1 MKKHL
6 SASFSLLLTI
16 MLFASCGE
24 KVDDATF
31 KKAQAEKLG
40 QKDSGS
46 DSAAPKDSLTLRL
59 TAEDST
65 TVFDLTVA
73 NGPVEYDKTAQG
85 YFVASI
91 NSIDQFDGYFW
102 VYSVND
108 TMGAMASNMKKIGP
122 GDEVVWYFRQII
134 P

>member
-6 SASFSLLLTI
+6 SASFCLLLTI
-16 MLFASCGE
+16 LLFASCG
-24 KVDDATF
+24 A
-31 KKAQAEKLG
+31 KKE
-40 QKDSGS
+40 KDSGS
-46 DSAAPKDSLTLRL
+46 DAAAPKDSLTIRL

-91 NSIDQFDGYFW
+91 NSVDQFDGYFW

-108 TMGAMASNMKKIGP
+108 TMGALASNMKKIGP

>member
-6 SASFSLLLTI
+6 SASFCLFLTI
-16 MLFASCGE
+16 MLFASCG
-24 KVDDATF
+24 A
-31 KKAQAEKLG
+31 KKE
-40 QKDSGS
+40 KDSGS
-46 DSAAPKDSLTLRL
+46 DAATPRDSLTIRL

-91 NSIDQFDGYFW
+91 NSVEQFDGYFW

>member
-1 MKKHL
+1 MKKIL
-6 SASFSLLLTI
+6 LASFGLLLAI
-16 MLFASCGE
+16 MLIASCGG
-24 KVDDATF
+24 
-31 KKAQAEKLG
+31 KKE
-40 QKDSGS
+40 KDSGS
-46 DSAAPKDSLTLRL
+46 DAAAPKDSLILKL

-73 NGPVEYDKTAQG
+73 QGPVEYDKTAQG

-91 NSIDQFDGYFW
+91 NSVDQFDGYFW

-108 TMGAMASNMKKIGP
+108 TMGAMASNLKKIGP

>member
-1 MKKHL
+1 MKKL
-6 SASFSLLLTI
+6 LVANFGLLLTI
-16 MLFASCGE
+16 MLIASCG
-24 KVDDATF
+24 A
-31 KKAQAEKLG
+31 KKER
-40 QKDSGS
+40 DSGS
-46 DSAAPKDSLTLRL
+46 DAAAPKDSIILEL

-91 NSIDQFDGYFW
+91 NSVDQFDGYFW
-102 VYSVND
+102 IYSVND
-108 TMGAMASNMKKIGP
+108 TMGAMASNLKKIGP

>member
-1 MKKHL
+1 MKKLLL
-6 SASFSLLLTI
+6 SSFSLLLTI
-16 MLFASCGE
+16 MLIASCG
-24 KVDDATF
+24 A
-31 KKAQAEKLG
+31 KKER
-40 QKDSGS
+40 DSGS
-46 DSAAPKDSLTLRL
+46 DAAAPKDSIILEL

-91 NSIDQFDGYFW
+91 NSVDQFDGYFW
-102 VYSVND
+102 IYSVND
-108 TMGAMASNMKKIGP
+108 TMGAMASNLRKIGP

-134 P
+134 H

>member
-1 MKKHL
+1 V
-6 SASFSLLLTI
+6 SFSLLLTI
-16 MLFASCGE
+16 MLIASCG
-24 KVDDATF
+24 D
-31 KKAQAEKLG
+31 KKKG
-40 QKDSGS
+40 NSGS
-46 DSAAPKDSLTLRL
+46 DAAAAKDSVILEL

-65 TVFDLTVA
+65 TVFDLTAA

-91 NSIDQFDGYFW
+91 NSVDQFDGYFW

-108 TMGAMASNMKKIGP
+108 TMGTTASNLKKIGP
-122 GDEVVWYFRQII
+122 GDKVIWYFRQII

>member
-1 MKKHL
+1 MKKL
-6 SASFSLLLTI
+6 LLVSFGLLLTI
-16 MLFASCGE
+16 MLIASCSDKNE
-24 KVDDATF
+24 
-31 KKAQAEKLG
+31 
-40 QKDSGS
+40 KDSGS
-46 DSAAPKDSLTLRL
+46 DAVAPKDSVTLEL

-73 NGPVEYDKTAQG
+73 NSPVEYDKTAQG

-91 NSIDQFDGYFW
+91 NAVDQFDGYFW

-108 TMGAMASNMKKIGP
+108 TMGAMASNLKKIGP

>member
-1 MKKHL
+1 MKKAL
-6 SASFSLLLTI
+6 LTSFSLLLTI
-16 MLFASCGE
+16 MLIASCGGKNE
-24 KVDDATF
+24 
-31 KKAQAEKLG
+31 
-40 QKDSGS
+40 KDSNS
-46 DSAAPKDSLTLRL
+46 DAAAPKDSLTLKL

-65 TVFDLTVA
+65 TVFDLTVV

-91 NSIDQFDGYFW
+91 NSVDQFDGYFW

-108 TMGAMASNMKKIGP
+108 TMGAMASNLRKIGP

>member
-1 MKKHL
+1 MKKL
-6 SASFSLLLTI
+6 LFASLVLLLTI
-16 MLFASCGE
+16 SQIASCGD
-24 KVDDATF
+24 KKTDDSSS
-31 KKAQAEKLG
+31 K
-40 QKDSGS
+40 S
-46 DSAAPKDSLTLRL
+46 DAPNDSLKIEL

-73 NGPVEYDKTAQG
+73 NGPVEYDKTGQG

-91 NSIDQFDGYFW
+91 NSVDQVGGYFW

-108 TMGAMASNMKKIGP
+108 TMGATASNLRKIGP
-122 GDEVVWYFRQII
+122 GDKVNWYFRKII

>member
-1 MKKHL
+1 MKKL
-6 SASFSLLLTI
+6 LLASFGLLLTI
-16 MLFASCGE
+16 ILIASCGDKKE
-24 KVDDATF
+24 KDP
-31 KKAQAEKLG
+31 
-40 QKDSGS
+40 GS
-46 DSAAPKDSLTLRL
+46 DAATPKDSLILKL

-73 NGPVEYDKTAQG
+73 QGSVEYEKTAQG

-91 NSIDQFDGYFW
+91 NSVDQFDGYFW

-108 TMGAMASNMKKIGP
+108 TMGATASNLKKIGP

>member
-1 MKKHL
+1 MKKL
-6 SASFSLLLTI
+6 LLVSFGLLLTI
-16 MLFASCGE
+16 MLISSC
-24 KVDDATF
+24 VD
-31 KKAQAEKLG
+31 KNE
-40 QKDSGS
+40 KDSGS
-46 DSAAPKDSLTLRL
+46 ESAAPKDSLTLKL

-91 NSIDQFDGYFW
+91 NSVDQFDGYFW

-108 TMGAMASNMKKIGP
+108 TMGTMASNLKKIGP

>member
-1 MKKHL
+1 MKKL
-6 SASFSLLLTI
+6 LLASFGLLLTI
-16 MLFASCGE
+16 MLVASCGE

-31 KKAQAEKLG
+31 KKVQAEKLG

-46 DSAAPKDSLTLRL
+46 DAAAPKDSLILKL

-73 NGPVEYDKTAQG
+73 QGSVEYEKTAQG

-91 NSIDQFDGYFW
+91 NSVDQFDGYFW

-108 TMGAMASNMKKIGP
+108 TMGATASNLKKIGP